1 MLCSNKICDTESRLR
16 QRVDDAVP
24 AAPNKYQFNDE
35 RNTVMKKNLFISLI
49 LALAV
54 LAATWNLAAAGDS
67 QWSKIEQ
74 SGSITVGN
82 CPEYPPFS
90 FRNTSG
96 QVEGFDADFA
106 RALGNALG
114 VEVVMKDT
122 AWEGLVAGMKKGDH
136 DIIISCMSPEE
147 ATQASDSVNMS
158 NPYYRL
164 SEIIVTR
171 SDVTDITGKED
182 LAGRIVGV
190 QANSTS
196 EVAGDS
202 LADMGIKVKDIRR
215 YNRNSEALIDL
226 KNKRVDAVVVG
237 FAYAATKVKDS
248 PELKI
253 INDPVRSVDIVVVL
267 DHGEDELTEK
277 INQAIDTVKSNGEFD
292 RIHDKWLAL

>member
-1 MLCSNKICDTESRLR
+1 
-16 QRVDDAVP
+16 
-24 AAPNKYQFNDE
+24 
-35 RNTVMKKNLFISLI
+35 MKKNLFISLI

-54 LAATWNLAAAGDS
+54 IAATWNLAAAGDS

-96 QVEGFDADFA
+96 QVEGFDSDFA

-158 NPYYRL
+158 KPYYRL

-171 SDVTDITGKED
+171 SDVTDITAKED

-248 PELKI
+248 PDLKI
-253 INDPVRSVDIVVVL
+253 INNPVRSVDIVVVL
-267 DHGEDELTEK
+267 DHGEEALTEK

>member
-1 MLCSNKICDTESRLR
+1 
-16 QRVDDAVP
+16 
-24 AAPNKYQFNDE
+24 
-35 RNTVMKKNLFISLI
+35 MKKNLFISLI

-54 LAATWNLAAAGDS
+54 IAVTWTCATAKDS

-96 QVEGFDADFA
+96 QVEGFDSDFA

-158 NPYYRL
+158 KPYYRL

-171 SDVTDITGKED
+171 SDVTDITAKED

-248 PELKI
+248 PDLKI

-267 DHGEDELTEK
+267 DHGEETLTEK
-277 INQAIDTVKSNGEFD
+277 INQAIATVKSNGEFD